1 MIGLKQP
8 FHYFDRES
16 LRIITLE
23 KGIFVEDNF
32 FLADKILKGGFG
44 EKVKVQKE
52 EPKIEKQVLEQE
64 ENKEEPSTFSRR
76 KGKH

>member
-23 KGIFVEDNF
+23 KGIFIEDNF

-44 EKVKVQKE
+44 EKVKV
-52 EPKIEKQVLEQE
+52 PEKQVLEQE

>member
-23 KGIFVEDNF
+23 KGIFIEDNF

-44 EKVKVQKE
+44 EKVKV
-52 EPKIEKQVLEQE
+52 PEKQVLEQE
-64 ENKEEPSTFSRR
+64 ENKEEPATFSRR

>member
-23 KGIFVEDNF
+23 KGIFIEDNF

-44 EKVKVQKE
+44 EKVKV
-52 EPKIEKQVLEQE
+52 PEKQVLEQE
-64 ENKEEPSTFSRR
+64 ENKEEP
-76 KGKH
+76 